1 MSGLDVPAI
10 HLVIDYSFLS
20 IGPNYKASSHAVS
33 VVAGVASAIVVKLQ
47 KKIVSFYSRDLD
59 LNTPSARSRRS
70 SCVNGAAGFFG
81 TDDREPLVLSVLAL
95 FL

>member
-1 MSGLDVPAI
+1 M
-10 HLVIDYSFLS
+10 
-20 IGPNYKASSHAVS
+20 
-33 VVAGVASAIVVKLQ
+33 VAGVASAIVVKLQ

-70 SCVNGAAGFFG
+70 SCVNGAAGLLG
-81 TDDREPLVLSVLAL
+81 TDAREADVLNVLDLFLWTDREVGSSSATVGAM